1 MENISRIE
9 VYRYLASNSLDIGL
23 SEKLRSL
30 LEINLTFL
38 EGLEDIFLKEHE
50 DRPEE
55 LKNRTYRDDFSSYY
69 RVHDI
74 LMSNISMLSE
84 LDIPQYIQIE
94 EFIEEIQQ
102 LAEKEQKEKVLFERM
117 IKRLNKFNDKHI
129 KDISDFFDN
138 RYIYPKQK
146 NISTDFYIDKIK
158 RYYNKK
164 IYTRVFLS
172 YAHTDKL
179 YTGALYCYFLGK
191 GIELYIDWMHN
202 PYLKDGQ
209 VLKQKL
215 RENLAQSEQF
225 LFLRSVNSELHLG
238 GSYYVRPWCAW
249 ELGNYYEHIKNEK
262 YYISLYGTPPRN
274 NMQLD
279 GLKMLKGIHSGRLT
293 EFK

>member
-9 VYRYLASNSLDIGL
+9 VYRYLASKSQEIGISTKVRALLDINL
-23 SEKLRSL
+23 AFLEKL
-30 LEINLTFL
+30 
-38 EGLEDIFLKEHE
+38 EGIFLKEHK
-50 DRPEE
+50 DRQEE
-55 LKNRTYRDDFSSYY
+55 LIYKVYRDDFSSEY
-69 RVHDI
+69 RVRDI
-74 LMSNISMLSE
+74 FEDNISNVRKMHLPQE
-84 LDIPQYIQIE
+84 LKIE
-94 EFIEEIQQ
+94 PFIEEVQQ
-102 LAEKEQKEKVLFERM
+102 LIGKEQKERVLFERM
-117 IKRLNKFNDKHI
+117 LKRLNKFNDKHI
-129 KDISDFFDN
+129 KDISDFFAN

-146 NISTDFYIDKIK
+146 EVYAEAYIERIKKSYDK
-158 RYYNKK
+158 NE
-164 IYTRVFLS
+164 YTKVFLS
-172 YAHTDKL
+172 YAYVDKL
-179 YTGALYCYFLGK
+179 YTGALYFFFLEQ

-202 PYLKDGQ
+202 PYLKDGK
-209 VLKQKL
+209 VLKEKL

-293 EFK
+293 EL